1 MAIDFEALRK
11 KLGQLSGQNKKSAIM
26 WRPEEGKDYN
36 VRIVAIPNNDGQP
49 FVDRWYYYGIGG
61 EKAGAIL
68 APHQFGK
75 KDPIQ
80 DLINKLR
87 EDGSDASRELAKKLY
102 PKMRTYAA
110 VVVRGEEDKGV
121 RLWAFGKMIYQDLLR
136 LMLDEDYGDIT
147 DPENGRDIKVTVT
160 KTPGKQFADTKI
172 QPRANQS
179 PLSKDRDQVKTWLTA
194 IPKIDDYE
202 EILPAEE
209 IEKRVN
215 EWLSGGTTD
224 VKTDSVGTVR
234 GKTETAD
241 EDISELRS
249 NTKPA
254 PKKEVKKSFDDIED
268 AFADLE

>member
-11 KLGQLSGQNKKSAIM
+11 KLNNLSGQNKKSTIM

-61 EKAGAIL
+61 DKAGAIL

-110 VVVRGEEDKGV
+110 VVVCGEEDKGV

-147 DPENGRDIKVTVT
+147 DPENGRDIKVSVT
-160 KTPGKQFADTKI
+160 KTPGKQYADTKI
-172 QPRANQS
+172 QPRANPS
-179 PLSKDRDQVKTWLTA
+179 PLSKDSSQVKTWLTA
-194 IPKIDDYE
+194 VPKIDDYE
-202 EILPAEE
+202 EVLPADD

-215 EWLSGGTTD
+215 DWLRGGSSEPD
-224 VKTDSVGTVR
+224 VKTESVGTLR
-234 GKTETAD
+234 SGKTTD
-241 EDISELRS
+241 DDDDLKSF
-249 NTKPA
+249 
-254 PKKEVKKSFDDIED
+254 KKTNGSSTKKSMDDLED